1 MQTKLFSLIALLL
14 TFGLVY
20 SKAVQ
25 YIDCTK
31 LTDPTQKCICA
42 IRNYTAI
49 RTVKSENAC
58 SAVLPYLKD
67 AVETVCASEVKAQ
80 KKNDR
85 NGYDCIKAFVNK
97 QAYCDSYVS
106 KGKKVEQTC
115 SDKCV
120 GKIQGLSF
128 TREYYAI
135 MTVKSF
141 PYDGYAR
148 IAHDYTEDDV
158 KTNNKKFETCP
169 NWRKESF

>member
-25 YIDCTK
+25 YIDCNK

-42 IRNYTAI
+42 VRNFTAI
-49 RTVKSENAC
+49 RTVKSDNVC
-58 SAVLPYLKD
+58 GTVLRSVKD
-67 AVETVCASEVKAQ
+67 SVESVCASEVKAQ
-80 KKNDR
+80 KNKDR

-97 QAYCDSYVS
+97 QANCSE
-106 KGKKVEQTC
+106 GITC
-115 SDKCV
+115 SSNCV
-120 GKIQGLSF
+120 GKILRT
-128 TREYYAI
+128 TRTIEYFAI
-135 MTVKSF
+135 TTINSY

-148 IAHDYTEDDV
+148 AAHDFTKEDV